1 MLNRKVDRI
10 ILRDRADV
18 QFDDLITFD
27 KEVKLVDII
36 DKIENLKK
44 EKEDYTNEDVYKVLS
59 ELSSFEII
67 WLGQYDIVEY

>member
-1 MLNRKVDRI
+1 MKNRKVNRI
-10 ILRDRADV
+10 ILRDIADE

-27 KEVKLVDII
+27 KEVNLIDII

-67 WLGQYDIVEY
+67 LLGQYDIVEY